1 MRCTEVRARL
11 AEYQL
16 GALDEAESAAVERHL
31 QSCPECRAEL
41 EALER
46 LDALLEPME
55 RVEAPAGLWAE
66 VQARMAPRQRGVW
79 RSLAQ
84 WWRQSPRPALA
95 AAAALV
101 LAVGGLWLALRSPA
115 SAPTASTLASEY
127 QEQQIVAQ
135 WSQPL
140 ADDAALGMMFASL
153 NGAEVQ

>member
-1 MRCTEVRARL
+1 MRCTEVREKL

-16 GALDEAESAAVERHL
+16 GALSEAERSAMEGHL
-31 QSCPECRAEL
+31 ESCAECRAEM

-46 LDALLEPME
+46 LDALLQPAE
-55 RVEAPAGLWAE
+55 RVEAPEDLWE
-66 VQARMAPRQRGVW
+66 GVRARLAPRRRGVW
-79 RSLAQ
+79 RALSE
-84 WWRQSPRPALA
+84 WWRVSPRPALA

-101 LAVGGLWLALRSPA
+101 LVIGGLWLALRSPA
-115 SAPTASTLASEY
+115 SAPAASTLASEY

-153 NGAEVQ
+153 NEVDVQ